1 MHDAP
6 QRVFCGSGRRA
17 AQFQH
22 INGGETAASRLIRT
36 GEIMRL
42 RLLSLTCGL
51 AIYAL
56 VTGCSGGGGS
66 NPPTPISIT
75 TMTLVQ
81 GTINSTYNATLAATG
96 GSGTYTWSV
105 SSGTLPAGLALST
118 AGVISGTPTAAGLT
132 NFTVQVE
139 DSETSP
145 EMSTQPLKLAVSGG
159 NLTITATPVNGQVG
173 GGYSFDLTATG
184 GVPPYTWAGDTTN
197 PIPPG
202 LTLSSS
208 GTISGTPT
216 TAGKYSVDLS
226 VTDSVNSTVTNNV
239 SITISPSGA
248 SLPNGTYAF
257 EFSGTGPNGAV
268 AINGAFL
275 LQGQT
280 VTGGYDENIASTG
293 AQVSQNISDV
303 TVTPG
308 TGGLSQLKFQLAGTS
323 TVTFALATPASIV
336 TAGSGSTV
344 RIIEFDDTTGSGTR
358 GSGFLKVANPSPNAS
373 AIVNNYA
380 FSLSGVDSS
389 ANPVA
394 IVGSF
399 KADGAGHITGYTAD
413 ENDNGTAMPVTSFT
427 GTYDVNVLR
436 GTIQFTWNSTTYNFS
451 FYEVAP
457 SELYVISV
465 DKVGSN
471 VPLISGVVEQ
481 QTGTLSNASLSG
493 SAVLGMKG
501 LASLSGALAP
511 DITLGVATFNG
522 TGGLTVAYDEYKGQL
537 LSPQSFT
544 GTYSVTAASGRV
556 ALTSSGTP
564 AILYLLDTNQAFV
577 LGGDTSAS
585 SGFLQPQ
592 SGSSFTKAS
601 FTGNY
606 LGGSIALD
614 DASVLNEVELAVP
627 DGNGNIAFSY
637 NSSGPKGLAS
647 NQTLTGATYS
657 VGSNGRTPVT
667 ASDGTTRVFYI
678 VSPTKALLLSGE
690 GGGYLGS
697 LEQ

>member
-1 MHDAP
+1 
-6 QRVFCGSGRRA
+6 V
-17 AQFQH
+17 QFQNN
-22 INGGETAASRLIRT
+22 NGGETAASGRSAS

-51 AIYAL
+51 AIYAS
-56 VTGCSGGGGS
+56 VTGCSGGGGG
-66 NPPTPISIT
+66 NPPIPITIT
-75 TMTLVQ
+75 STTLGQ
-81 GTINSTYNATLAATG
+81 GTINSAYNTTLAATG
-96 GSGTYTWSV
+96 GSGTFTWSV
-105 SSGTLPAGLALST
+105 SSGNLPAGLALST
-118 AGVISGTPTAAGLT
+118 AGVISGTPTTAELSK
-132 NFTVQVE
+132 FTVQVE
-139 DSETSP
+139 DSETAP
-145 EMSTQPLKLAVSGG
+145 EMATQPLSLAVSGG
-159 NLTITATPVNGQVG
+159 TLTITSTPPGGQVG
-173 GGYSFDLTATG
+173 GGYTFQLTATG
-184 GVPPYTWAGDTTN
+184 GVPPYTWAGDTSN

-226 VTDSVNSTVTNNV
+226 VTDSANTTVTQNV
-239 SITISPSGA
+239 SIAISASGA

-257 EFSGTGPNGAV
+257 EFSGIGPNGAV

-275 LQGQT
+275 LGEQSVLGT
-280 VTGGYDENIASTG
+280 YDENVASTG
-293 AQVSQNISDV
+293 AQVSQNISGV

-323 TVTFALATPASIV
+323 TVTFALAAPASIV
-336 TAGSGSTV
+336 TTGNDSTV
-344 RIIEFDDTTGSGTR
+344 RIIEFDDASGSGTR
-358 GSGFLKVANPSPNAS
+358 GSGFLKVANPATDPS

-394 IVGSF
+394 MLGSF

-413 ENDNGTAMPVTSFT
+413 ENDNGTMTPVTSFT
-427 GTYDVNVLR
+427 GTYALNNLR
-436 GTIQFTWNSTTYNFS
+436 GTIQFIWNANTYNFS
-451 FYEVAP
+451 FYEVSA
-457 SELYVISV
+457 SELYVISI
-465 DKVGSN
+465 DKVGSG
-471 VPLISGVVEQ
+471 VPLVSGVVEQ

-511 DITLGVATFNG
+511 DITLGVATSNG
-522 TGGLTVAYDEYKGQL
+522 TGGLTLAYDEYKGQL
-537 LSPQSFT
+537 LSPQNFT

-564 AILYLLDTNQAFV
+564 AILYLLDTNEAFV
-577 LGGDTSAS
+577 LGGDSSAS
-585 SGFLQPQ
+585 SGLLQPQ
-592 SGSSFTKAS
+592 TGSSFTNSS
-601 FTGNY
+601 FKGDY

-614 DASVLNEVELAVP
+614 NASVVNEVDLAVP
-627 DGNGNIAFSY
+627 DGNGNIAFAY
-637 NSSGPKGLAS
+637 NNSGPKGLAS
-647 NQTLTGATYS
+647 NQTVPGATYS
-657 VGSNGRTPVT
+657 MGSNGRTMVT
-667 ASDGTTRVFYI
+667 APDGTTRVFYI

>member
-1 MHDAP
+1 
-6 QRVFCGSGRRA
+6 
-17 AQFQH
+17 
-22 INGGETAASRLIRT
+22 
-36 GEIMRL
+36 MRL

-51 AIYAL
+51 AIYAS
-56 VTGCSGGGGS
+56 VTGCSGGGGG
-66 NPPTPISIT
+66 NPPTPITIT
-75 TMTLVQ
+75 TT
-81 GTINSTYNATLAATG
+81 TIGQATIKTAYNTTLAATG

-132 NFTVQVE
+132 KFTVQVE

-145 EMSTQPLKLAVSGG
+145 EMATQPLNLAVSGG
-159 NLTITATPVNGQVG
+159 ALTITSTPPPGGQVG

-184 GVPPYTWAGDTTN
+184 GVPPYTWAGDTSN

-202 LTLSSS
+202 LTLSSN

-226 VTDSVNSTVTNNV
+226 VTDSANNTVTQNV
-239 SITISPSGA
+239 SIAISPSGA

-293 AQVSQNISDV
+293 AQVSQNISGV

-336 TAGSGSTV
+336 TTGNDSSV
-344 RIIEFDDTTGSGTR
+344 RIIEFDDASGSGTR
-358 GSGFLKVANPSPNAS
+358 GSGFLKVSNPSPNAS

-394 IVGSF
+394 LVGSF

-413 ENDNGTAMPVTSFT
+413 ENDNGTATPVTSFT

-522 TGGLTVAYDEYKGQL
+522 TGGLTLAYDEYKGQL

-564 AILYLLDTNQAFV
+564 AILYLLDTNEAFV

-585 SGFLQPQ
+585 SGLLQPQ
-592 SGSSFTKAS
+592 SGSPFTNSSFK
-601 FTGNY
+601 GNY

-614 DASVLNEVELAVP
+614 NASVLNEVELAVP

>member
-1 MHDAP
+1 VVP
-6 QRVFCGSGRRA
+6 GSGL
-17 AQFQH
+17 QFQNN
-22 INGGETAASRLIRT
+22 NGGETAASRLIRT

-51 AIYAL
+51 AIYAS
-56 VTGCSGGGGS
+56 VTGCGGSGGG
-66 NPPTPISIT
+66 NPPTPITIT
-75 TMTLVQ
+75 STTLGQ
-81 GTINSTYNATLAATG
+81 ATINSAYNTTLTATG

-105 SSGTLPAGLALST
+105 SSGNLPAGLALSS
-118 AGVISGTPTAAGLT
+118 AGVISGTPTAAGL
-132 NFTVQVE
+132 NSFTVQVA
-139 DSETSP
+139 DSETAP
-145 EMSTQPLKLAVSGG
+145 EMATQPLKLAVSGG
-159 NLTITATPVNGQVG
+159 TLTITSTPPGGQVG

-184 GVPPYTWAGDTTN
+184 GVPPYTWAGDTSN

-202 LTLSSS
+202 LTLSST

-226 VTDSVNSTVTNNV
+226 VTDSANTTVTQNV
-239 SITISPSGA
+239 SMMISPSGA

-275 LQGQT
+275 LQGAL
-280 VTGGYDENIASTG
+280 VTGTYDENLASTG
-293 AQVSQNISDV
+293 AQVSQTISGV

-308 TGGLSQLKFQLAGTS
+308 SGGLSQLKFQLAGTS

-336 TAGSGSTV
+336 TTGNDSTV
-344 RIIEFDDTTGSGTR
+344 RIIEFDDATGSGTR
-358 GSGFLKVANPSPNAS
+358 GSGFLKVANPSTSAS

-399 KADGAGHITGYTAD
+399 NADGAGNITGYTAD
-413 ENDNGTAMPVTSFT
+413 ENDSGTMMPVTSFT
-427 GTYDVNVLR
+427 GTYTLNTLR
-436 GTIQFTWNSTTYNFS
+436 GTIQFTWNSNTYNFS
-451 FYEVAP
+451 FYEVSA

-465 DKVGSN
+465 DKVGSE
-471 VPLISGVVEQ
+471 VPLVSGVVEQ

-493 SAVLGMKG
+493 SAVLGVKG

-511 DITLGVATFNG
+511 DITLGVANYNG
-522 TGGLTVAYDEYKGQL
+522 TGGLTESYDEYKGQL
-537 LSPQSFT
+537 LSLQSFT

-564 AILYLLDTNQAFV
+564 AVLYLLNTNEAFV

-592 SGSSFTKAS
+592 SASSFTNSS
-601 FTGNY
+601 FQGNY

-614 DASVLNEVELAVP
+614 SASVLNEVELAVP
-627 DGNGNIAFSY
+627 TGNGNIAFS
-637 NSSGPKGLAS
+637 NNNSGPKGLAS